1 MSVKLPD
8 EKRWQQLCATS
19 GVRDE
24 DSREYRRVVAAY
36 GEPGRYYHNLQ
47 HIGECLAEFDAVRA
61 LVKQPLLVEWA
72 LWFHDVV
79 YDSKAG
85 DNEERSAE
93 AARHFLA
100 NGGMNPADVE
110 VVTQLVIMTKHHNTG
125 ADVDP
130 QIIVDVDLS
139 ILGREE
145 TRFFEYEDAIRKEYA
160 WVEEGLFRKKRA
172 EILERFLQRERLYAT
187 DFFRD
192 KYEAQARRNLEKS
205 ISLLKS

>member
-1 MSVKLPD
+1 MKLPD
-8 EKRWQQLCATS
+8 EKRWQRLCADS

-24 DSREYRRVVAAY
+24 DLREHRRVAAAY
-36 GEPGRYYHNLQ
+36 GEPGRHYHNLQ
-47 HIGECLAEFDAVRA
+47 HIGECLTEFDAARA
-61 LVKQPLLVEWA
+61 LAKQPLLVEWA

-79 YDSKAG
+79 YDSTAG

-100 NGGMNPADVE
+100 KGGIKPADVDT
-110 VVTQLVIMTKHHNTG
+110 VTQLVMMTKHHNTG
-125 ADVDP
+125 ADVDS
-130 QIIVDVDLS
+130 QILVDVDLS

-145 TRFFEYEDAIRKEYA
+145 ARFFEYETAIRKEYA
-160 WVEEGLFRKKRA
+160 WVEESLFRKKRA
-172 EILERFLQRERLYAT
+172 EILERFLLRERLYAT

-205 ISLLKS
+205 IRVLRN